1 MIARAMKGRPSFR
14 RERAASGPVAYP
26 LQRRLVDRVVLDL
39 PMPVSVNRLFTSEH
53 RRSPSYRAWADA
65 AGWRL
70 LAQRPGRI
78 EGRYDFV
85 MLVGQT
91 KRDIDNLIKAASDLL
106 VEFGVVEDDRH
117 AADVRAAR
125 DPMVPSGAVRI
136 VVTPAAQAVLFG
148 EAAP

>member
-1 MIARAMKGRPSFR
+1 MKGRPSFR
-14 RERAASGPVAYP
+14 RARAASGPVAYP
-26 LQRRLVDRVVLDL
+26 LQRRVVDRVVLDL

-53 RRSPSYRAWADA
+53 RRSPSYRAWAAA

-70 LAQRPGRI
+70 LAQRPGHVP
-78 EGRYDFV
+78 GKYDFV

-91 KRDIDNLIKAASDLL
+91 KGDIDNLIKAASDLL

-117 AADVRAAR
+117 AVDVRVAR
-125 DPMVPSGAVRI
+125 DPMVPAGAVRI

-148 EAAP
+148 EAASS